1 MAEPLQQREIDALGA
16 DADRFLAELDEEA
29 YLHFAGLKETY
40 EIAPIYER
48 HEQLTQLD
56 TALALGASVD
66 GDRRRRELWKFA
78 CSGYLGNFVSEEAER
93 VAELEATLNATV
105 DGEEIPFR
113 MLRPRLMNEDD
124 RGVRERLEA
133 ARNELTDEHLN
144 ALQLQAARV
153 VQRETRRL
161 GADSYA
167 DLYRSFGF
175 GLDELAE
182 QCHRLLADTEDL
194 WVEAGD
200 RFFRS
205 RVGLGL
211 GEIKRWDVGRA
222 WRGVD
227 WDSAFPGDRM
237 LPALEGTLADLG
249 IDLRGQENV
258 ELDLDDRPTKD
269 PRAFCSPI
277 EVPGRVVLVM
287 KPQGGPDDWRAL
299 FHEAGHTEHFAHTDA
314 SLSPE
319 ERRLGDNA
327 VTEGWA
333 MVLEYLTTDPV
344 WLERRLD
351 FPRPYEFAAEGAV
364 QLLWLVRRYSAKL
377 LYELEFHSAED
388 LTALQP
394 RYVELLGEATKVE
407 PAATDYLGD
416 IDDGFY
422 ASEYLRAWAFEA
434 QLRAHLRERFGNAW
448 FSRREAGSLLREL
461 WAEGQ
466 KPTAD
471 ELLHEVTG
479 EKLELAAVGDRVRE
493 ALAAA

>member
-1 MAEPLQQREIDALGA
+1 MAQALQQGEIDALSA
-16 DADRFLAELDEEA
+16 DADRFLAELDEES
-29 YLHFAGLKETY
+29 YRHFAGLKETY
-40 EIAPIYER
+40 DLAPIYER
-48 HEQLTQLD
+48 HERLTQLD

-78 CSGYLGNFVSEEAER
+78 CEGYLGNFVSEEEER
-93 VAELEATLNATV
+93 VAELEATLAATV

-113 MLRPRLMNEDD
+113 MLKPRLMNEED
-124 RGVRERLEA
+124 RDLRARIEA
-133 ARNELTDEHLN
+133 ARNELTEERLN
-144 ALQLQAARV
+144 ALELQAARV

-161 GADSYA
+161 GAENYA

-175 GLDELAE
+175 PLDDLAE
-182 QCHRLLADTEDL
+182 QCRRLLADTEDL

-211 GEIKRWDVGRA
+211 AEVTRWDVGRA
-222 WRGVD
+222 WRGAA
-227 WDSAFPGDRM
+227 WDSAFTRDGM

-249 IDLRGQENV
+249 IDLRAQPNV
-258 ELDLDDRPTKD
+258 ELDLEERPNKD

-277 EVPGRVVLVM
+277 EVPGRVVLVL
-287 KPQGGPDDWRAL
+287 KPQGGPNDWRAL
-299 FHEAGHTEHFAHTDA
+299 FHEAGHTEHFAHTA
-314 SLSPE
+314 PSLSPE
-319 ERRLGDNA
+319 ERRLGDNS

-333 MVLEYLTTDPV
+333 MLLEYLTTDPV

-364 QLLWLVRRYSAKL
+364 QLLWVVRRYCAKL
-377 LYELEFHSAED
+377 LYELEFH
-388 LTALQP
+388 TADDPAPLQS
-394 RYVELLGEATKVE
+394 RYVELLAGATKVE
-407 PAATDYLGD
+407 PAAADYLGD

-448 FSRREAGSLLREL
+448 FARREAGSLLREL
-461 WAEGQ
+461 WSEGQ

-471 ELLHEVTG
+471 ELLREVTG
-479 EKLELAAVGDRVRE
+479 ETLDLSAVGDRVRE